1 MRFKRGQVTIFIIL
15 AILIV
20 AGVSLFFIF
29 KDRLF
34 DKNGLPSEIEP
45 IYTTFISCLEQD
57 LELGIKVLES
67 QGGYIFLP
75 DYEGGSEY
83 MPFSSQLDFLGNPI
97 PYWYYISGNNIP
109 RAQVPSK
116 ESMEEDLERFMEA
129 KARTCFFDDYYSQG
143 YWIEMEEPEAKI
155 EIKDNEVV
163 LDLEMDLTISREDE
177 NHVIREHKV
186 VFDSELGSLYESAVK
201 VYEEEQSSLF
211 LEDYAIDVLR
221 LYAPVDGVELT
232 CSPKVWLANEVFR
245 DLREAIEANTLALKN
260 ANNKEDYFEVEIS
273 DIPSN
278 HRIRFLNSKDWTYSF
293 EVNPSEGPVM
303 TATPVGNQPGLGILG
318 FCYVPYHFVY
328 SLRYPVLVQVISG
341 KGSDEIFQFPMAVII
356 ERNLPRNASGGE
368 ALLIDSQE
376 LCTNKNTYM
385 NVQVYDTNLKPL
397 EAYVSYSCLGATC
410 SIGTAKNGRISE
422 KFPQCINGFINV
434 KAEGYKDES
443 IMYSTVNEG
452 GISVY
457 LSKLYNLSVQL
468 KLNNQ
473 NYNREAIIYFVSDD
487 FSRTLF
493 YPRQKYVEL
502 AEGEYE
508 VQVFVYKNSSLKVGD
523 MTQEQCVEVPRSSIG
538 GLIGLTKEVCFD
550 VQVPAQTLST
560 ALSAGGKLNY
570 TFSDNQLRSS
580 KVIDIYAE
588 TLPEPNTLDQI
599 QENYLLF
606 ENKELTINIR

>member
-20 AGVSLFFIF
+20 AGAFLVFVFKDSLFN
-29 KDRLF
+29 K
-34 DKNGLPSEIEP
+34 GSLPSEIEP

-57 LELGIKVLES
+57 LERGVKILES

-75 DYEGGSEY
+75 EYEDGSEY

-97 PYWYYISGNNIP
+97 PYWYYISGNGIP
-109 RAQVPSK
+109 RTQVPSK
-116 ESMEEDLERFMEA
+116 DSMEKNLEMFMETKSRA
-129 KARTCFFDDYYSQG
+129 CFFDDYYSQG
-143 YWIEMEEPEAKI
+143 YWIDMEKPKAKI
-155 EIKDNEVV
+155 TIKDHEVV
-163 LDLEMDLTISREDE
+163 LDLKMDLIISRENE

-186 VFDSELGSLYESAVK
+186 VLDSELGSLYESAIK

-211 LEDYAIDVLR
+211 LEDYAIDILR
-221 LYAPVDGVELT
+221 LYAPVDGFELT
-232 CSPKVWLANEVFR
+232 CSPKVWIANEIFR

-260 ANNKEDYFEVEIS
+260 SNNKEDYFEVEIS

-278 HRIRFLNSKDWTYSF
+278 HRVRFLNSKDWTYSF
-293 EVNPSEGPVM
+293 EVNPSDGPVM
-303 TATPVGNQPGLGILG
+303 TANPVGNQPGLDILG

-328 SLRYPVLVQVISG
+328 SLRYPVLIQIISG
-341 KGSDEIFQFPMAVII
+341 KGSEEIFQFPMAVVI
-356 ERNLPRNASGGE
+356 ERNLPRNASGE
-368 ALLIDSQE
+368 SVPLIDSQE

-385 NVQVYDTNLKPL
+385 NIQVYDTNLKPI
-397 EAYVSYSCLGATC
+397 EAYVSYSCLGSTC
-410 SIGTAKNGRISE
+410 SIGTTKNGRISE

-434 KAEGYKDES
+434 KSEGYKPES
-443 IMYSTVNEG
+443 IMYSTVKEG
-452 GISVY
+452 VMSVY

-473 NYNREAIIYFVSDD
+473 NYNRDAIIYFVSDD
-487 FSRTLF
+487 FSKTIY

-508 VQVFVYKNSSLKVGD
+508 VQVYVYKNSNLKVGN
-523 MTQEQCVEVPRSSIG
+523 MTQKQCVEVPRSSIG

-550 VQVPAQTLST
+550 VQVPAQTLSN

-570 TFSDNQLRSS
+570 TFSENQLRGSR
-580 KVIDIYAE
+580 VIDIYAE
-588 TLPEPNTLDQI
+588 TLPEPNTLEQI
-599 QENYLLF
+599 QKNYNLF
-606 ENKELTINIR
+606 ENKELKINLR